1 MSCKEHEK
9 IIAFD
14 TLFSTNHTQM
24 LKIIL
29 PFMDNQ
35 MQKHLAI
42 YIKFLELS
50 YTIEFLKKHPFQLC
64 GCTKQESF
72 SEFPKLCGE
81 LLPFCSDKEKKQ
93 IEQMRGIFQSMEM
106 YREMSQTMEAM
117 KDFMPDM
124 GDLFQN
130 MQAAS
135 FPDFN
140 AFGASSPSNT
150 VPDTVSSDSAA
161 PDAASGTPEKE
172 NVSQATGSPQPSAA
186 SGFDITSMLMN
197 MMTPEQKEM
206 YEMFKGEN
214 NNAE

>member
-72 SEFPKLCGE
+72 SDFPRLCGE

-93 IEQMRGIFQSMEM
+93 IEQMRGVFQSMEM
-106 YREMSQTMEAM
+106 YREMSKTMEAM

-124 GDLFQN
+124 SDLFQN
-130 MQAAS
+130 MQAA
-135 FPDFN
+135 
-140 AFGASSPSNT
+140 
-150 VPDTVSSDSAA
+150 
-161 PDAASGTPEKE
+161 
-172 NVSQATGSPQPSAA
+172 GSPQPSVAPA
-186 SGFDITSMLMN
+186 PGFDIQSMLMN